1 MAIRKSSL
9 SALVSCSMRLP
20 AERLTGRST
29 CAARSAPPPW
39 EKRLFKKIPSKCDTV
54 YLLMV
59 TALTLLQLAFLF
71 LGTITLKG
79 MINARGNITSSLY
92 FQFLA
97 EHWLW
102 FFLIPVVWNVYALI
116 SNQINKGPFTRSVT
130 GVVGAFLAG
139 ICFIYFASVFFFP
152 RR

>member
-1 MAIRKSSL
+1 
-9 SALVSCSMRLP
+9 
-20 AERLTGRST
+20 
-29 CAARSAPPPW
+29 
-39 EKRLFKKIPSKCDTV
+39 
-54 YLLMV
+54 MV

-79 MINARGNITSSLY
+79 MINANGKITSSVY

-97 EHWLW
+97 ENWLW

-130 GVVGAFLAG
+130 GVVGAFLSG
-139 ICFIYFASVFFFP
+139 ICFIYFASVVFFP